1 MIEAYT
7 ALPLEKVLYGPGS
20 VAELPAEV
28 ERLGGRRAL
37 VITGNTLANETPLGQ
52 QVATLLGRRHAG
64 TFSGVQPH
72 VPESSV
78 EAATEQAREKKA
90 DLLVSFGGGSPIDTA
105 KAVAWALAGGGSPPP
120 HIAIPTTLSAA
131 EYSHIAGY
139 TDESTNTKDRHADPQ
154 LTPRVVIL
162 DPRLTLETP
171 PWLWSSS
178 GIRALDHAVET
189 LYAPGEHPL
198 QNVLALQA
206 IEDLFDCL
214 PAAREKPDDVDL
226 RLRCQLAA
234 WMSFFAPA
242 TIKYGLSHTLSKSF
256 GTTFGVPHGITSCIT
271 LPAVM
276 RFMAETRAA
285 ALAPMAHALGRAH
298 SDTPEGV
305 AALAAADA
313 VTDLIRRLELP
324 TRLRDVDVPR
334 EAMERIATIAVGDGP
349 RRQDVLHIL
358 ETAW

>member
-1 MIEAYT
+1 MVSAYT
-7 ALPLEKVLYGPGS
+7 ALPQEKVLYGASS

-37 VITGNTLANETPLGQ
+37 IITGNTLANETPLGRQ
-52 QVATLLGRRHAG
+52 LATLLGRRHAG

-78 EAATEQAREKKA
+78 QVAAEQARKNDA
-90 DLLVSFGGGSPIDTA
+90 DLLISFGGGSPIDTT
-105 KAVAWALAGGGSPPP
+105 KAVAWELAGEGSPPP

-139 TDESTNTKDRHADPQ
+139 TDERSNTKDRHADPR

-162 DPRLTLETP
+162 DPQLTLETP

-189 LYAPGEHPL
+189 LYAPGEHPV
-198 QNVLALQA
+198 QDVLALQA
-206 IEDLFDCL
+206 IEDLFRYL
-214 PAAREKPDDVDL
+214 PAAREKPHDVDV

-256 GTTFGVPHGITSCIT
+256 GTTYGVPHGITSCIT
-271 LPAVM
+271 LPTVM
-276 RFMAETRAA
+276 RYMAEREGASLAPMAHTLGLVDSDTPERAA
-285 ALAPMAHALGRAH
+285 ALA
-298 SDTPEGV
+298 
-305 AALAAADA
+305 AAEA
-313 VTDLIRRLELP
+313 VNDLIGRLELP

-334 EAMERIATIAVGDGP
+334 EAIEHIATIAVGDDP
-349 RRQDVLHIL
+349 RRQDVLRIL
-358 ETAW
+358 EAAW